1 MNKELN
7 FLVIIDETREMHNA
21 IRYASLIS
29 LRVGGSVVILYTF
42 DNIDFGHWQAV
53 ENIAEKESRDEA
65 EERIKEYESTI
76 LTLSKRKPK
85 KFIMK
90 GDRID
95 CIIKFLESNKCI
107 SNLILAASS
116 GPVGPGPLISG
127 FTGKFRT
134 KLKVPL
140 TIIPSDLSEEEI
152 DNLF

>member
-7 FLVIIDETREMHNA
+7 FLVIIDETKEMHNA
-21 IRYASLIS
+21 IRYASLRS

-90 GDRID
+90 GEIVLTPEAA
-95 CIIKFLESNKCI
+95 KFVADS
-107 SNLILAASS
+107 
-116 GPVGPGPLISG
+116 
-127 FTGKFRT
+127 
-134 KLKVPL
+134 LKP
-140 TIIPSDLSEEEI
+140 E
-152 DNLF
+152 N

>member
-7 FLVIIDETREMHNA
+7 FLVIIDETKEMHNA
-21 IRYASLIS
+21 IRYASLRS

-95 CIIKFLESNKCI
+95 CIIKFLEFKSF
-107 SNLILAASS
+107 LIIMSIQRGVEQSGSS
-116 GPVGPGPLISG
+116 LGS
-127 FTGKFRT
+127 
-134 KLKVPL
+134 
-140 TIIPSDLSEEEI
+140 
-152 DNLF
+152 